1 MTGYS
6 FTTPVW
12 DGGTWVTPAVAEVR
26 AAPEANGPEDQP
38 CNAPAQW
45 DRIDWRAQEG
55 QVRRLRQRIFKAAQ
69 EQDWPK
75 VRNLQKLMLRSRANT
90 LVSVRQVTQRNTGR
104 RTAGID
110 GEVALTP
117 GARADVAVRVHQSV
131 TSWHPRAVRRVYIP
145 KASNRAKLRPLG
157 IPVIMDRCHQQR
169 VRHALEPEWEARF
182 EPRSYGFRPGRGCQD
197 AIAVICNACKGPM
210 ARRVWALDA
219 DLAAAFDRIDH
230 DHLLASL
237 GSFPARDMIRG
248 WLKAGVFEAG
258 EGFAPTVEG
267 TPQGGVISPCLL
279 NVALHG
285 LEEAAGVRY
294 RARGPRAGDTE
305 RGSPVAVR
313 YADDV
318 VVLCHSQQQA
328 GQVKAQ
334 LAEWLAPRGLAFN
347 EDKTRIVHL
356 SEGFDFLGFNVRRY
370 PNRKLLIKPSQ
381 AAIRRVRERLASELR
396 TLRGG
401 NAMAVIARLNPIIR
415 GWAAYYRGV
424 VSSRLFSSLDHY
436 LWHITYKWATWR
448 HENKPKRWIAGR
460 YFGKFNKFRNDHWVF
475 GDRDTGA
482 YMVRF
487 SWTAIERHVPVTG
500 AASPDDPALASYWAE
515 RRKKVKPPLDR
526 YSLRLL
532 SRQDG
537 LCPLC
542 GDHLLSA
549 DQPPQSPEQWERWW
563 LHVTR
568 KAIAASYLTHGRP
581 GPADGDQT
589 RLVHASCQRA
599 LQARQRRKPALQPA
613 TPSRLA

>member
-1 MTGYS
+1 
-6 FTTPVW
+6 
-12 DGGTWVTPAVAEVR
+12 
-26 AAPEANGPEDQP
+26 
-38 CNAPAQW
+38 
-45 DRIDWRAQEG
+45 
-55 QVRRLRQRIFKAAQ
+55 
-69 EQDWPK
+69 
-75 VRNLQKLMLRSRANT
+75 
-90 LVSVRQVTQRNTGR
+90 
-104 RTAGID
+104 
-110 GEVALTP
+110 
-117 GARADVAVRVHQSV
+117 
-131 TSWHPRAVRRVYIP
+131 
-145 KASNRAKLRPLG
+145 
-157 IPVIMDRCHQQR
+157 VI
-169 VRHALEPEWEARF
+169 
-182 EPRSYGFRPGRGCQD
+182 Y
-197 AIAVICNACKGPM
+197 NACKGPM

-448 HENKPKRWIAGR
+448 HENKPKRWIVGR